1 MIWYVS
7 HMNPVLLNLIH
18 RQHQATAY
26 RHEMP
31 RRIPPSAYLEPGK
44 STAPRRPEV
53 NLFGTPRARTWRIP
67 QGGTESGLR
76 GAQLQH
82 QISRRLRDAITVS
95 DYGTA
100 RALARE
106 HDLITYDRL
115 RGVLSGDV
123 WMRLEDVAGLAYLL
137 GLEPVFALESLSEV
151 GEA

>member
-1 MIWYVS
+1 
-7 HMNPVLLNLIH
+7 MNPVPLDLIH
-18 RQHQATAY
+18 PQHAATPY
-26 RHEMP
+26 RYGMP

-67 QGGTESGLR
+67 EGGTESGLR

-82 QISRRLRDAITVS
+82 QISRQLRDAITVS
-95 DYGTA
+95 DYGNA

-106 HDLITYDRL
+106 RDGITYDRL

-123 WMRLEDVAGLAYLL
+123 WMRLEDVAGLALL
-137 GLEPVFALESLSEV
+137 LRLEPVVALEAVGSDGEV
-151 GEA
+151 R